1 MITESD
7 HVAIRNFVNTCEE
20 GRGVVDRLWWMF
32 GVSSGGEYVARVQLA
47 GVHHTGQGQTPA
59 DAINALGEKLITLG
73 VVARKR

>member
-7 HVAIRNFVNTCEE
+7 HVAIRAFVEECER
-20 GRGVVDRLWWMF
+20 GRGRVDRLWWML

-47 GVHHTGQGQTPA
+47 GVHHQGQGATIGE
-59 DAINALGEKLITLG
+59 AINALGERLVSLG